1 MDVLQALSALTAA
14 GAFVAAGLLVRNV
27 LRQNQRG
34 PDAAEDRSG
43 SAHNAEHPGLSVPR
57 LQARPQG
64 QLPILPAEALFEVC
78 GVRGLIEV
86 IRNRLALSKDN
97 WERDALP
104 VLQRYAV
111 FVQQLPASE
120 SHHHAQPGG
129 LLIHTLEVT
138 SYALTIRQGSKLPA
152 GASPEEQVQKQALWS
167 YAVMLAALLHDIGK
181 PVSDV
186 VVHLYGAEPHVQLGQ
201 WQAIAGAMDALPS
214 ATHYEIDF
222 PHTVARDYSAHG
234 RLSAVLLHA
243 LVPPSTMRWLSSD
256 AKLLPALIGFLDGAD
271 TDQSDQLRQIVRKAD
286 AISVADNLRH
296 GPRTRFSKARA
307 VPMIERLM
315 WALRTL
321 IAEGQLS
328 LNKPGATLFV
338 DQDGEH
344 IWAVSA
350 TLAEKVRK
358 FLDEREQRHA
368 GAAGIPSDNTRLFDT
383 WQEYGALV
391 SPPKE
396 HGKGSVWWVRFE
408 VEGWS
413 QVLTVLKF
421 RCSDLFA
428 PESIIPGSAG
438 VVTTPVSPTKDRSI
452 QEHVDGTDGEPS
464 VTPQPTGTAETN
476 AVAASAGAH
485 QAADAMN
492 TVPVQAVPGL
502 TAGPLPESQPLDDDP
517 VIDALLR
524 SYDRP
529 ADPPEPTAP
538 TAAPTVSTPTAGAEP
553 ASDPRAVRAGRH
565 GSTVPSEFLEDSDCA
580 AAMVQRPALEHR
592 PPVQALAI
600 PKTPPRPRFKA
611 PGAKVRPDA
620 EAFFKWVQQGLGTG
634 DLTYNETDSMVHF
647 VDLGMALVSPKI
659 FKIYLQ
665 TNPYTAPRQ
674 DGQTELNALQ
684 NDLQRG
690 GYILRTVNKTSFHH
704 FRVKQADGTVGD
716 GRLTMYI
723 VPNPHAYIRPVPAAN
738 PLLVHEKPEEPGTA
752 SSSSDSPAA
761 KESAP

>member
-14 GAFVAAGLLVRNV
+14 GAFTAAAVLLRRVR
-27 LRQNQRG
+27 RQNQAG
-34 PDAAEDRSG
+34 KSPAAGQARPAMAAPSH
-43 SAHNAEHPGLSVPR
+43 SAD
-57 LQARPQG
+57 RPQG
-64 QLPILPAEALFEVC
+64 QLPILSADELFDVC
-78 GVRGLIEV
+78 GVRGLVEV

-97 WERDALP
+97 WECDALP
-104 VLQRYAV
+104 VLQRYAS

-138 SYALTIRQGSKLPA
+138 SYALTVRQGCKLPA

-201 WQAIAGAMDALPS
+201 WQAIAGAMNALPG

-222 PHTVARDYSAHG
+222 PQAVARDYSAHG

-338 DQDGEH
+338 DPDGEH

-408 VEGWS
+408 VEEWS

-428 PESIIPGSAG
+428 PASIVPGNAG
-438 VVTTPVSPTKDRSI
+438 VVATPVSPTKDKGS
-452 QEHVDGTDGEPS
+452 QEHVAGTDATPS
-464 VTPQPTGTAETN
+464 LSPQPGGTAETN
-476 AVAASAGAH
+476 AVAASADD

-502 TAGPLPESQPLDDDP
+502 AAGPLPESQPLDDDP

-538 TAAPTVSTPTAGAEP
+538 TAAPTVPTPNAVAVP

-592 PPVQALAI
+592 PPVQALTI
-600 PKTPPRPRFKA
+600 PKTPPRPKFKA

-620 EAFFKWVQQGLGTG
+620 EAFFKWIQQGLGTG

-704 FRVKQADGTVGD
+704 FRVKQADGTVGE

-723 VPNPHAYIRPVPAAN
+723 VPNPHAYIRPVPATN
-738 PLLVHEKPEEPGTA
+738 PLLVHEKPDEPSAGPA
-752 SSSSDSPAA
+752 SPEAPAA
-761 KESAP
+761 QDPAT